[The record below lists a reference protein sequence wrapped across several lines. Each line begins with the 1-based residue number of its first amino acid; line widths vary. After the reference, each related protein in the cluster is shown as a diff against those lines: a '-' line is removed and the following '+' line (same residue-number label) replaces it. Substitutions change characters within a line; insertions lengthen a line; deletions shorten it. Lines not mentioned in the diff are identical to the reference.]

1 MRIEELD
8 YKLPAELIAQRP
20 LPERD
25 ASRLIHIDLASG
37 TFTHR
42 MIRDLPELLPPSLM
56 ALNDTKV
63 IPARLLCRKAT
74 GGRAELLLVER
85 LGAGGSDEHWI
96 ALGRTSKGLRPGAD
110 LEVAGGELRVT
121 IEKRLEAGQLE
132 VRLCA
137 NEPIERVLSRRGLV
151 PLPPYIRRDADQ
163 DDAERYQTVYAQKV
177 GAVAAPTAG
186 LHLSRRLLAEL
197 EARGH
202 RFARLTLH
210 IGPGTFAPV
219 RGESLLEHHM
229 HQERYE
235 LPEQTVEA
243 IERAKRDGRQVL
255 AVGTT
260 AVRALESAADAGGR
274 LQPGSRATSLFIY
287 PPYEFRVVDSLLTNF
302 HLPRSTLL
310 ALVMAFA
317 GRELIKRVYAAAVE
331 SGYRFFS
338 YGDAMLIQ
346 GKQPGRP
353 ENRGK

>member
-1 MRIEELD
+1 MRTEELD
-8 YKLPAELIAQRP
+8 YKLPAALIAQRP

-25 ASRLIHIDLASG
+25 ASRLLYVDRASG

-42 MIRDLPELLPPSLM
+42 WIRELPELLPPSLM
-56 ALNDTKV
+56 VLNDTKV
-63 IPARLLCRKAT
+63 IPARLWCRKAT
-74 GGRAELLLVER
+74 GGRVELLLVER
-85 LGAGGSDEHWI
+85 LGASGSEESWI
-96 ALGRTSKGLRPGAD
+96 ALGRTSKGLRTGAC
-110 LEVAGGELRVT
+110 LEVAGGELRVSV
-121 IEKRLEAGQLE
+121 EKRLDAGRLE
-132 VRLCA
+132 VRLSA
-137 NEPIERVLSRRGLV
+137 DEPIERVLSRCGVV
-151 PLPPYIRRDADQ
+151 PLPPYIRREADR
-163 DDAERYQTVYAQKV
+163 DDAERYQTVYAQKE

-202 RFARLTLH
+202 RLATLTLH

-219 RGESLLEHHM
+219 RGESLAEHHM

-235 LPEQTVEA
+235 LPERTVEA
-243 IERAKRDGRQVL
+243 IERAKREGRQVL

-260 AVRALESAADAGGR
+260 AVRVLESAADSGGK

-287 PPYEFRVVDSLLTNF
+287 SPYKFRVVDSLLTNF

-310 ALVMAFA
+310 ALVMAFT
-317 GRELIKRVYAAAVE
+317 GREPITRAYAAAVE

-346 GKQPGRP
+346 GKQPV
-353 ENRGK
+353 